1 MKRRAAE
8 EARGRKENQAGGVTK
23 RREVDAGGVYPASS
37 HDRLVPHT
45 WVLSHSP
52 SLSIYKP
59 HFGFKTRPAGQK
71 KNSFLL
77 FSELSCRVP
86 ADVNDS
92 CFEVQLKSALSSCC

>member
-45 WVLSHSP
+45 WALSHSP
-52 SLSIYKP
+52 HSPFINLTLDLKHGLQVRKKI
-59 HFGFKTRPAGQK
+59 HF
-71 KNSFLL
+71 SY
-77 FSELSCRVP
+77 S
-86 ADVNDS
+86 VN
-92 CFEVQLKSALSSCC
+92 